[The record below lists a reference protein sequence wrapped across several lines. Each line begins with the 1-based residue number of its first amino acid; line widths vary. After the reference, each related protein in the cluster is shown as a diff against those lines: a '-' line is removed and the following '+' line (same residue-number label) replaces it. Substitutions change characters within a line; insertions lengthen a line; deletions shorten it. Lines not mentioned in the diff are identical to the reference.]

1 MVDNHCS
8 GGQNHHELA
17 QNPANYVPLSPLS
30 FIERAK
36 DIYPER
42 AAVIYG
48 TRKYSWAQTYQ
59 RCTQLASA
67 LTKQGVKK
75 GDVVS
80 IIAANTPE
88 LLEAHFGVP
97 MSGAVL
103 NTINTRLDPD
113 TIAYIFE
120 HAETKVLLADVAFS
134 SVVKKALALA
144 NRQDITVVDIVDWQ
158 DVSASLQNG
167 SLVNET
173 NSGFSRLGVM
183 DYETFL
189 ESGTS
194 DDHWSLPTEE
204 WQSLALNY
212 TSGTS
217 GRPKGVLYHHR
228 GAYLMAMGT
237 VLGWELAGHPVYLYT
252 VPMFHCNGWGH
263 AWTMAALAGTVV
275 CCRTITAEAIFQAIS
290 EQGITHFGGAPVVLN
305 MLVNATDRER
315 KLIRHLVD
323 SQKSIKV
330 MTAGAP
336 PPPSILAGIQ
346 ALGFDVMQVYGLT
359 ETYGHVVHCTWKE
372 EWNQLPN
379 AQQAG
384 LKARQGVRFPTTEG
398 LRVVNLET
406 GEEVAKN
413 GKAMGEI
420 QIRGNTIMKGYLKNS
435 EATDEAFEG
444 GWFHSGDIAVVHGDG
459 YIEVKDRL
467 KDIIISGGE
476 NISSVEV
483 ENVLYKHSDVLVAA
497 VVAQQHDKWGEV
509 PCAFVELKADASCT
523 EEDIIAFCRDHLA
536 GFKTPKTV
544 VFDNLPKTSTGKVKK
559 FLLREQL
566 KY

>member
-1 MVDNHCS
+1 MVDNHRS

-17 QNPANYVPLSPLS
+17 QNLANYVPLSPLS

-88 LLEAHFGVP
+88 LFEAHFGVP

-120 HAETKVLLADVAFS
+120 HAETKVLLTDVAFS

-144 NRQDITVVDIVDWQ
+144 NRQDITVIDIVDRQ
-158 DVSASLQNG
+158 DVSAGLQNG

-173 NSGFSRLGVM
+173 NPGFSRLGVM
-183 DYETFL
+183 DYEAFL
-189 ESGTS
+189 ESGTF
-194 DDHWSLPTEE
+194 DDHWFLPTEE

-483 ENVLYKHSDVLVAA
+483 ENVLYKHPAVLVAA
-497 VVAQQHDKWGEV
+497 VVAKQHDKWGEV
-509 PCAFVELKADASCT
+509 PCAFLELKAGRDCD
-523 EEDIIAFCRDHLA
+523 EEEIIAFCRDHLA
-536 GFKTPKTV
+536 GFKTPKMV
-544 VFDNLPKTSTGKVKK
+544 VFDALPKTSTGKVKK